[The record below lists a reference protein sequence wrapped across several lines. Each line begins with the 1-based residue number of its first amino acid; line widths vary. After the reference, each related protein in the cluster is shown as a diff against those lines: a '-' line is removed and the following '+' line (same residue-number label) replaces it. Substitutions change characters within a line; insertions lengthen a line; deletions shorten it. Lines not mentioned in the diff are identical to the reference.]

1 MNTNLIIAVLGRV
14 LGVMLLLD
22 WYTHPIEKPKLDAE
36 FWVAMAVLLL
46 SLSIWISH

>member
-22 WYTHPIEKPKLDAE
+22 WYTHPIEKPKFDAE
-36 FWVAMAVLLL
+36 FWVGFGVLLL
-46 SLSIWISH
+46 SLGIWLSH